1 MVQVQEPLTLDTLD
15 ITDTARYV
23 TRGYPWQEWDL
34 LRRDAP
40 VYWYERPGFEPFW
53 ALTRHADIA
62 WVSRN
67 PQIFSNTQRL
77 RLDSIEGVEIL
88 ERGRA
93 RQARR
98 YGGSPTDPPDFIF
111 MDPPAHRQ
119 YRAITSSRFTP
130 RAMAQLEGHFH
141 ALAATYVG
149 EFAQVLADRLP
160 DGDTVD
166 FVHELACKLPVAA
179 ICELAA
185 VPRAD
190 WDKIFRWTEVLV
202 GAADPDFQ
210 VPGEDRETTQ
220 RRVGRQWREYMTWL
234 IDRRRAEGASGD
246 DLVSMLVRAEI
257 DGRRLTEREL
267 MNYILLLLAAGNET
281 TRNAMTGGVQ
291 ALLQH
296 PEELRKLVADPSLV
310 NSAVEEIL
318 RWTSIVIQFAR
329 TCMAD
334 TEIRGQRIRR
344 GETVAMWYP
353 SANRD
358 EEVFADPYR
367 FDITRDPNPHFAF
380 GGYGEHFCLG
390 ANLARWELRTM
401 VRELLP
407 LLPDMELAG
416 PAELVAGSLHVGGIK
431 RLPVRFKRS
440 RGPQRSRVAE
450 RGSGSRG

>member
-1 MVQVQEPLTLDTLD
+1 MVAVQEPITLDTLD

-34 LRRDAP
+34 LRREAP

-53 ALTRHADIA
+53 ALTRYADIA

-88 ERGRA
+88 ERGRE

-111 MDPPAHRQ
+111 MDPPEHRQ
-119 YRAITSSRFTP
+119 YRALTSRKFTP
-130 RAMAQLEGHFH
+130 KAMTQLERHFD

-149 EFAQVLADRLP
+149 EFAHVLADRFP
-160 DGDTVD
+160 EGDAVD

-179 ICELAA
+179 ICEMAA

-190 WDKIFRWTEVLV
+190 WEKIFHWTEVLI

-220 RRVGRQWREYMTWL
+220 RRVGREWREYMTWL
-234 IDRRRAEGASGD
+234 IDQRRAEGAGGD
-246 DLVSMLVRAEI
+246 DLVSMLVRGEI
-257 DGRRLTEREL
+257 DGRHLSEREL
-267 MNYILLLLAAGNET
+267 INYILLLLAAGNET

-291 ALLQH
+291 ALLEH
-296 PEELRKLVADPSLV
+296 PDELRRLIDDPSLV
-310 NSAVEEIL
+310 DSAVEEIL

-329 TCMAD
+329 TCTED
-334 TEIRGQRIRR
+334 TEIRGQRIRK

-358 EEVFADPYR
+358 EEVFPDPYR

-401 VRELLP
+401 FRELLP

-416 PAELVAGSLHVGGIK
+416 RAELVAGSLHVGGIK

-440 RGPQRSRVAE
+440 RALT
-450 RGSGSRG
+450 